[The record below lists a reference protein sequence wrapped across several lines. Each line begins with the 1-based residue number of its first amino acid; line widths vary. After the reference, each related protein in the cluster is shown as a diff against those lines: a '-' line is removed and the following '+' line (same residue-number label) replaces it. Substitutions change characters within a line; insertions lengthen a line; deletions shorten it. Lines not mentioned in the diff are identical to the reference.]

1 MKTLVSYLIALLL
14 YIFFS
19 RAVSIPAALAL
30 HIRAGIVFFAVF
42 GLDLLQI
49 PLFFRLYEKGFPKIP
64 LVKHLVKRLP
74 TAEQFEKSKL
84 RKLTQSLGGIG
95 VVLVS
100 AMPTFGG
107 GMWTA
112 VLLAHI
118 LKLTRKQ
125 SYFFLA
131 TGSFISCV
139 IFTLGI
145 GFILKLFHVIPRIF

>member
-1 MKTLVSYLIALLL
+1 MKTLISYLMALIL

-30 HIRAGIVFFAVF
+30 NIRVGIVFFAVF
-42 GLDLLQI
+42 GLDLIQI
-49 PLFFRLYEKGFPKIP
+49 PLFFQLYEKGFPKIP
-64 LVKHLVKRLP
+64 LLNLLIKRLP

-95 VVLVS
+95 VILVA

-112 VLLAHI
+112 VLFAHI

-131 TGSFISCV
+131 TGSLISCV
-139 IFTLGI
+139 IITLGI
-145 GFILKLFHVIPRIF
+145 GFIFRLLHVIPRIY

>member
-1 MKTLVSYLIALLL
+1 MKILISYLMALLL

-30 HIRAGIVFFAVF
+30 QIHTGVVFFSVF

-64 LVKHLVKRLP
+64 LLNLLTKRLP

-84 RKLTQSLGGIG
+84 RKFTQSLGGIG
-95 VVLVS
+95 VVLVA

-112 VLLAHI
+112 VLFAHI

-145 GFILKLFHVIPRIF
+145 GFIFKLLHVIPRLF